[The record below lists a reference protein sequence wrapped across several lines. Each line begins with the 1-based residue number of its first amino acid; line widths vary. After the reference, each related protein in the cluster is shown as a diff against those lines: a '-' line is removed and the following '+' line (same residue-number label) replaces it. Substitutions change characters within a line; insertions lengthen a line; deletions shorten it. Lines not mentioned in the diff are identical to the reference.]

1 MKNILIFLNPEEKFD
16 EESEILVKVQIDNS
30 LELGWKKEDII
41 LATNFNYEYN
51 GVKSL
56 IIDGKYF
63 YELYPM
69 SNKITGVIG
78 LFEMGIIKER
88 ELYWS
93 HDFDAFQLEPIIESE
108 IKIGESDI
116 GLCDYNRV
124 DKWAGGSVFFR
135 KGSRDIFEEI
145 KETMY
150 KHKAR
155 SEPVMHMISKENEQF
170 KKRIKKMNISYNFIP
185 LNIRSRYKEAIKPL
199 KVVHFHPFRGVR
211 QIGVSNALE
220 FFKGDNKMEIC
231 FLTDRMMKIFNKHG
245 IK

>member
-1 MKNILIFLNPEEKFD
+1 MKNILIFLNTEEKFD
-16 EESEILVKVQIDNS
+16 EESEMLVKVQIDNS

-51 GVKSL
+51 GIKSL
-56 IIDGKYF
+56 IIDDKYF
-63 YELYPM
+63 YKPFPM

-220 FFKGDNKMEIC
+220 FFKGDNKMETC
-231 FLTDRMMKIFNKHG
+231 FLTDRIIKIFNKHG

>member
-1 MKNILIFLNPEEKFD
+1 MKNILIFLNPEKKFD

-41 LATNFNYEYN
+41 LATNFDYEYN
-51 GVKSL
+51 GIKSL
-56 IIDGKYF
+56 IIDDKYF
-63 YELYPM
+63 YKLYPI

-78 LFEMGIIKER
+78 LFEMGIIKEG

-108 IKIGESDI
+108 IEIGESDI
-116 GLCDYNRV
+116 GLCDYNRI

-135 KGSRDIFEEI
+135 KDSRDIFEKI

-155 SEPVMHMISKENEQF
+155 SEPAIYIISKENEQIR
-170 KKRIKKMNISYNFIP
+170 KRIKKMNISYNFIP
-185 LNIRSRYKEAIKPL
+185 LNIRTRYKEAIKPL
-199 KVVHFHPFRGVR
+199 RVVHFHPFKGVR
-211 QIGVSNALE
+211 QIGVLNALE
-220 FFKGDNKMEIC
+220 FFKGDNKMETC
-231 FLTDRMMKIFNKHG
+231 FLSDRIMKIFDNHG
-245 IK
+245 VK